1 MDDDTFDDIN
11 EHSFDDDG
19 SDNGNEDNNN
29 DNNGNNLNRVLQAQD
44 DLPPGPGHAVI
55 QQHATGGQ
63 QAHLHQEAMISSQD
77 HDFQSQVHVVTRPM
91 VGPERSHIPEP
102 RPQNVETEEST
113 CSICFDSWT
122 NSGKHR
128 LVSIKCGHLFG
139 ESCITKWINQ
149 NAGGNG
155 PAKCP
160 ECNLATNRR
169 DIRRIWSK
177 SVVVMDTV
185 EKDEANARAR
195 EEREARLRCE
205 KELANSRL
213 AYEMLS
219 NELTDMR
226 KKHDRQRALKARYRA
241 EVKQL
246 KMVYPE
252 REIVKHFSYVTA
264 RTIPITAR
272 APVATQY
279 LAYRQDEEM
288 VVYSRQMGE
297 QHGIAKVSMR
307 DFASTYHDFIPVHS
321 KPIKDVRCY
330 TGQPGINKAF
340 ILTASLDKTL
350 KITNALSK
358 QVLLTYDLEG
368 AVWSCCWSTTDS
380 NLVYCAVKSRQTSIL
395 TLDLRNTKEPIY
407 SFSNP
412 GLLGHAPIHSMTHIG
427 PMEGHDQEAILCGSV
442 DGAFVY
448 NFEPGMNAG
457 TLSGVFSQ
465 ELIISGSQLSTA
477 LGGDSL
483 SSSQSIETTGGSSSM
498 MAAEKEPDGRLLPVR
513 LKGSSCNS
521 VSFDSVSRNWM
532 ATYNFMNTKTT
543 HHVRGTVDQDPY
555 SGDLLLRSDYKVIG
569 GTPVPLSRNSIFSR
583 LNDSVHMAA
592 GSDCVA
598 HVWYDPK
605 FKSRKAQEE
614 ENERRPTLS
623 GRPIS
628 TLDHGPLAQHVIQ
641 SGGNIPANTVIRDVK
656 PVVVSGVD
664 EYIVTLSDK
673 ELGMYR
679 WSESQPLGDE
689 EDSDDEEGS
698 EVEEDEGDELVLVR
712 SRGKRRRLDDDD
724 GDGDGD
730 GGDVIVIDDADGD
743 NGVGGT
749 GTGGQGP
756 SSTASS
762 PMFTTQ

>member
-11 EHSFDDDG
+11 EHSFVDDG
-19 SDNGNEDNNN
+19 SDNDNEDNNN
-29 DNNGNNLNRVLQAQD
+29 DGNNLNQVLQAWD
-44 DLPPGPGHAVI
+44 DLPQGPAHAVN
-55 QQHATGGQ
+55 QQHAAGGQ
-63 QAHLHQEAMISSQD
+63 QAHLREASIPSQD

-102 RPQNVETEEST
+102 RPQNVETE
-113 CSICFDSWT
+113 
-122 NSGKHR
+122 
-128 LVSIKCGHLFG
+128 
-139 ESCITKWINQ
+139 WINQ

-160 ECNLATNRR
+160 ECNLATTRR

-177 SVVVMDTV
+177 SVVVVDTV

-195 EEREARLRCE
+195 EEKEGRLRCE
-205 KELANSRL
+205 RELANSRL

-219 NELTDMR
+219 NELKDMR

-246 KMVYPE
+246 KMAHPE
-252 REIVKHFSYVTA
+252 REIVKHFSYVTT

-279 LAYRQDEEM
+279 LSYRQDEEM
-288 VVYSRQMGE
+288 LVYSRQMGE

-307 DFASTYHDFIPVHS
+307 DFAGNYHDFIPVHS

-330 TGQPGINKAF
+330 TGNPGINKAF

-350 KITNALSK
+350 KVTNALSK
-358 QVLLTYDLEG
+358 QVVLSYVINCSLYNMEG
-368 AVWSCCWSTTDS
+368 AVWSCCWSATDS
-380 NLVYCAVKSRQTSIL
+380 NLMYCAVKARQTSIL
-395 TLDLRNTKEPIY
+395 TLDLRNTREPVS

-448 NFEPGMNAG
+448 NFEPGMNEG

-465 ELIISGSQLSTA
+465 EMIINGSQGSTA

-483 SSSQSIETTGGSSSM
+483 SSSQSMGTTIGSSSTM
-498 MAAEKEPDGRLLPVR
+498 GGAEKGPDGRLLPVR

-521 VSFDSVSRNWM
+521 VSFDSVSRDWM
-532 ATYNFMNTKTT
+532 ATYNFMNTRTT

-555 SGDLLLRSDYKVIG
+555 SGDLLLRSEYKVIG

-592 GSDCVA
+592 GSDSVA
-598 HVWYDPK
+598 QVWYDPK
-605 FKSRKAQEE
+605 FKSKKAQEE
-614 ENERRPTLS
+614 DNERRQTLS

-641 SGGNIPANTVIRDVK
+641 SGNNIPANSVIRDVK
-656 PVVVSGVD
+656 PVVVSGVN

-679 WSESQPLGDE
+679 WSESEPLGGE

-698 EVEEDEGDELVLVR
+698 EVDESEGDDLVR
-712 SRGKRRRLDDDD
+712 VKYGGKRRRLDDDD
-724 GDGDGD
+724 SDS
-730 GGDVIVIDDADGD
+730 GDVVVLDGADGE
-743 NGVGGT
+743 NGVGGS
-749 GTGGQGP
+749 GTVEQGP

-762 PMFTTQ
+762 PMFNTQ